1 MPTRIAH
8 LSDIHFGSEAPGSAA
23 LLASTLNSG
32 QYDLVVLSGDLTMGA
47 RHREFA
53 AARTFMDQLE
63 APTFAVPGNHDI
75 TPYHLPERFL
85 APYRRWQTHIS
96 PVLEPVWSNT
106 QVAVVG
112 LNTARRMR
120 FGIDWSHGSVS
131 RRQLDDLPR
140 RFGGAQT
147 PFRIVVA
154 HHPFIADGAANLD
167 RRGQKLV
174 RRAKHALA
182 SFAQSQVDAVLAGHL
197 HRTYTAA
204 FTREIDGHTV
214 TAIQAGTAL
223 SSRVRGEPNSFN
235 YIEIDDDAMTVAA
248 VTLEGRGGW
257 RRQSTAITIRSPTG
271 GGSVLSAGSAAFQ
284 S

>member
-23 LLASTLNSG
+23 LLASTLNG
-32 QYDLVVLSGDLTMGA
+32 GNYDLVVLSGDLTMGA
-47 RHREFA
+47 RNREFA
-53 AARTFMDQLE
+53 AARAFMDKLE

-96 PVLEPVWSNT
+96 PILEPVWSNA

-131 RRQLDDLPR
+131 RRQLEDLPR
-140 RFGGAQT
+140 RFAGPQT

-154 HHPFIADGAANLD
+154 HHPFIAENTPDLD
-167 RRGQKLV
+167 RRGRTLV
-174 RRAKHALA
+174 RRAKVALA
-182 SFAQSQVDAVLAGHL
+182 SFAQSRVDAVLAGHL

-204 FTREIDGHTV
+204 FTHEIDGHTV

-235 YIEIDDDAMTVAA
+235 HIEIDDEAMTVAA
-248 VTLEGRGGW
+248 VTLEGSGGW
-257 RRQSTAITIRSPTG
+257 RRQSTTVTIRCTAG
-271 GGSVLSAGSAAFQ
+271 GGSTVSAGSAAFQ